1 MLVHRLG
8 NVIFFVLLYCN
19 SNSFLELNKNR
30 LNALCGLSIDLTP
43 PVDFFMCPSSFETG
57 PITLSSSST
66 IVSESSSYA
75 TWLLSKF
82 AVLNLFTSVVEN
94 AAFEKQI
101 TRLFYSLVMSPKNL
115 RVYFIIGIY
124 NFD

>member
-30 LNALCGLSIDLTP
+30 LNALCGLSIGLAP